1 MLRNTRFENVPVVAT
16 YYVVSNA
23 SNASSISYISVS
35 VQYMVF
41 APARKRRRAE
51 LLFASHRESWWLNRS
66 PVEVLGPHDR
76 VVVVRGRERIDV
88 AVAFEVDPTYRAR
101 VGRRG
106 VDLVGAPAPA
116 ASEDI
121 EPAASSS
128 SQRRLCVVESEK
140 DDAADGFHAATSP
153 AASGTIEETAATPKP
168 LSECAWVEAHC
179 TVGIVGDPLANFD
192 WGFSDP
198 TGVSLIRLGFLSQLP
213 APAVAS
219 PGQPAA
225 SM

>member
-1 MLRNTRFENVPVVAT
+1 MPVVAT

-76 VVVVRGRERIDV
+76 VVVVRGRKRIDV

-101 VGRRG
+101 QCAKRLRGSSVNQTPPPPLVHEPRPRGSRRCTELELSVG
-106 VDLVGAPAPA
+106 VVHE
-116 ASEDI
+116 SSCN
-121 EPAASSS
+121 SSS
-128 SQRRLCVVESEK
+128 AWSWFTKVHETRSRNVPWFMEPRRRPC
-140 DDAADGFHAATSP
+140 
-153 AASGTIEETAATPKP
+153 ASACPGDIAPPHWPHYFLRFNTENRETNRHSTA
-168 LSECAWVEAHC
+168 
-179 TVGIVGDPLANFD
+179 I
-192 WGFSDP
+192 
-198 TGVSLIRLGFLSQLP
+198 GVSTEP
-213 APAVAS
+213 T
-219 PGQPAA
+219 
-225 SM
+225 